1 MRDLQRIGAVSR
13 HLPRQVYDVQN
24 RMQLIRSPIVPAA
37 GTNATPRRETFRQ
50 RLRHIPILGGVYAVG
65 ASLGLIALFVGV
77 MGVHAVYTTNK
88 QVRALEEG
96 ASRAF
101 FAEHA
106 NSLIYAVVMDSRGI
120 YMSSE
125 AAHRTNFGAGVM
137 KYLAELEANMAAWKE
152 HVAPE
157 DREDFAR
164 AQAGAQ
170 EFIRFRTE
178 LVRRGNEEG
187 QASARD
193 WGDNEINRTNREG
206 LNRDIDALA
215 RSNYADLARL
225 RASISEYSTSQ
236 FTLAAATMA
245 GGILLAI
252 LLIVL
257 LVIHHR
263 KDAAIQVASKEA
275 YLAEAQRLSHTGSF
289 GWNASGGFVWSEET
303 FRIFGFDRATQPTV
317 ESVIQ
322 RTHPEDLGR
331 VRDFIER
338 APRDAGDRELE
349 HRLMMP
355 DGSVKY
361 LRVVAHALGDEAGE
375 VSFIGAVM
383 DVSAA
388 KRAEEAVH
396 DAQAALAQVTRMAT
410 LGELTAWIA
419 HEVSQP
425 LTGVVT
431 NGAACLRW
439 LDRAVPALDEARSS
453 VVEMIS
459 DAKRAGDVV
468 QRIRAIA
475 KRTEPE
481 KARLDI
487 NELIHDVARLVEREA
502 AAYGASLDLELEPAL
517 PAGIGDRV
525 QLQQVMINLVINA
538 FQAMSSTTD
547 RPRELLIR
555 SQRYGDGRVL
565 VAVVDSGIGI
575 EAKNADK
582 LFKTF
587 FTTKPSGMGMGLS
600 ICRSIVEAHG
610 GQVSAVNNAGLG
622 ATFQLILPSE
632 ESTS

>member
-1 MRDLQRIGAVSR
+1 M
-13 HLPRQVYDVQN
+13 
-24 RMQLIRSPIVPAA
+24 PAA
-37 GTNATPRRETFRQ
+37 GTNATPKRETFRQ

-125 AAHRTNFGAGVM
+125 AADRTNFGAGVM

-152 HVAPE
+152 HIAPE

-459 DAKRAGDVV
+459 DAERAGDVV

-517 PAGIGDRV
+517 PAVIGDRV

>member
-1 MRDLQRIGAVSR
+1 M
-13 HLPRQVYDVQN
+13 
-24 RMQLIRSPIVPAA
+24 PAA

-125 AAHRTNFGAGVM
+125 AADRTNFGAGVM

-517 PAGIGDRV
+517 PAVIGDRV

>member
-1 MRDLQRIGAVSR
+1 
-13 HLPRQVYDVQN
+13 
-24 RMQLIRSPIVPAA
+24 VPAA

-50 RLRHIPILGGVYAVG
+50 RLRHVPILGGVYAVG

-125 AAHRTNFGAGVM
+125 AADRTNFGAGVM

-225 RASISEYSTSQ
+225 RASITEYSTSQ

-322 RTHPEDLGR
+322 RTHPEDLRR

-517 PAGIGDRV
+517 PAVIGDRV

>member
-1 MRDLQRIGAVSR
+1 M
-13 HLPRQVYDVQN
+13 
-24 RMQLIRSPIVPAA
+24 PAA

-125 AAHRTNFGAGVM
+125 AADRTNFGAGVM

-517 PAGIGDRV
+517 PAVIGDRV

-622 ATFQLILPSE
+622 ATFQLIFPSE

>member
-1 MRDLQRIGAVSR
+1 
-13 HLPRQVYDVQN
+13 
-24 RMQLIRSPIVPAA
+24 VPAA

-50 RLRHIPILGGVYAVG
+50 RLRHVPILGGVYAVG

-125 AAHRTNFGAGVM
+125 AADRTNFGAGVM

-517 PAGIGDRV
+517 PAVIGDRV

-565 VAVVDSGIGI
+565 VAVVDSGIGV

>member
-1 MRDLQRIGAVSR
+1 M
-13 HLPRQVYDVQN
+13 
-24 RMQLIRSPIVPAA
+24 PAA

-125 AAHRTNFGAGVM
+125 AADRTNFGAGVM

-225 RASISEYSTSQ
+225 RASITEYSTSQ

-322 RTHPEDLGR
+322 RTHPEDLRR

-439 LDRAVPALDEARSS
+439 LDREVPALDEARSS

-468 QRIRAIA
+468 QRIRATA

-517 PAGIGDRV
+517 PAVIGDRV

>member
-1 MRDLQRIGAVSR
+1 M
-13 HLPRQVYDVQN
+13 
-24 RMQLIRSPIVPAA
+24 PAA

-50 RLRHIPILGGVYAVG
+50 RLRHVPILGGVYAVG

-125 AAHRTNFGAGVM
+125 AADRTNFGAGVM

-459 DAKRAGDVV
+459 DAKRAADVV

-517 PAGIGDRV
+517 PAVIGDRV

-632 ESTS
+632 VSTS